1 MLVQNLPHR
10 IMRLILL
17 ISDKMEGLVDGF
29 LIVFVCLYMREKKER
44 NRKEKR
50 EEERRERGSLV
61 FRLVQR
67 EKKNSILTIVTAKK
81 KVQMNT
87 IYPACN

>member
-1 MLVQNLPHR
+1 
-10 IMRLILL
+10 MRLILL

-29 LIVFVCLYMREKKER
+29 LIVFVCLYMREKKR
-44 NRKEKR
+44 NRKEKT

-67 EKKNSILTIVTAKK
+67 EKKNSILTMVTAKK